1 MADEEL
7 TREFKSDVL
16 LLEAE
21 AVVRRHI
28 TYGSAFAL
36 SDELHFDLK
45 SDVSREFGI
54 HPSEVVV
61 VGSAKLG
68 FSLKPRDLFR
78 QFWEQSDID
87 VAIVSPILFDEL
99 WEEVF
104 EYERRGGSWSEQVS
118 FKEYLFKGWIRPDK
132 LPQGVNFPR
141 GRAIWDYFIAVTRS
155 RRFGPYRLRG
165 AVFRSWRFLE
175 AYQALAVTSCR
186 YEV

>member
-1 MADEEL
+1 MADAEL
-7 TREFKSDVL
+7 TRVFKADVL
-16 LLEAE
+16 GLDPEE
-21 AVVRRHI
+21 VVRRHI
-28 TYGSAFAL
+28 TYGSVFAL
-36 SDELHFDLK
+36 TDELHFALK
-45 SDVSREFGI
+45 TEVSRQFGV

-68 FSLKPRDLFR
+68 FSLKPRELFR
-78 QFWEQSDID
+78 SFWEQSDID
-87 VAIVSPILFDEL
+87 IAIVSPALFDEL

-104 EYERRGGSWSEQVS
+104 DYEGRGGSWSEQIP

-132 LPQGVNFPR
+132 LPQGVSFPR
-141 GRAIWDYFIAVTRS
+141 GRAMWDYFIDVTRS
-155 RRFGPYRLRG
+155 RRYGPYRLRG